1 MKKGAFVLF
10 LTLLLITFSSA
21 FFFNFNQSPFGGN
34 GYKILTPTT
43 YRVVIPNNLIMA
55 YPEVSLNS
63 LNGMCRG
70 SQAAVEVRYVVNG
83 EFKQLIPE
91 HNASRRYAAHYMR
104 YVEIFA
110 GRFLTAKKILE
121 KLYKR

>member
-1 MKKGAFVLF
+1 MVFEETERFK
-10 LTLLLITFSSA
+10 
-21 FFFNFNQSPFGGN
+21 
-34 GYKILTPTT
+34 KILFDMTGRT
-43 YRVVIPNNLIMA
+43 I
-55 YPEVSLNS
+55 ED
-63 LNGMCRG
+63 
-70 SQAAVEVRYVVNG
+70 VVNG